1 LDEIKESFSWLF
13 PKMYPQP
20 NTTDIQSL
28 KDFVKGL
35 NKKKLNSLIEELGEE
50 PSPFSVYLDRSKEDW
65 LRRYPDSGDDVY
77 NFLHSQQQGIGI
89 LG

>member
-1 LDEIKESFSWLF
+1 
-13 PKMYPQP
+13 MT

-50 PSPFSVYLDRSKEDW
+50 PSPFSVYLNRTEAQWKD
-65 LRRYPDSGDDVY
+65 LYGPSGLDIF
-77 NFLHSQQQGIGI
+77 NELHPGIGI

>member
-28 KDFVKGL
+28 KDFVKEL
-35 NKKKLNSLIEELGEE
+35 NDEKLNPLIEELENR
-50 PSPFSVYLDRSKEDW
+50 PKRYKVYLNRTEAQWKEFYG
-65 LRRYPDSGDDVY
+65 LSGVDVY